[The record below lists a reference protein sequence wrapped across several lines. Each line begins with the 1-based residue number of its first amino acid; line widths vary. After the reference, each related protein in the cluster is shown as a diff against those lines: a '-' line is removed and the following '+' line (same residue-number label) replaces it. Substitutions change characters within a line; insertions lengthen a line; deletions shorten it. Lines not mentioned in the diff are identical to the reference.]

1 MVKSLL
7 KLTVL
12 LVVISSS
19 FIFESP
25 AQSANHRALSQ
36 KVTKLATDYPSLC
49 SVKSLAKTPGS
60 RDVWVLAI
68 GTGDRDSKPAIAV
81 VGGIDGSYIFTRDL
95 AIGFVENILKESA
108 TPEIKNLLDKIT
120 FYVFPDVNP
129 DASEQYFSSLKYE
142 RLINDRATDDD
153 RDFQT
158 GEDPLE
164 DLNGDGL
171 ITLLRVSD
179 PAGKYIES
187 TDDKRVMVEADLS
200 KGQKGTYLLFSEGVD
215 NDKDGLFNEDGAGGV
230 DFNKNFTYNY
240 EEYGA
245 NAGLHAVSEPESKA
259 VADFLY
265 DHFNIYAVVCFGPQD
280 NLSQQAPRGNER
292 PAPAGQQTQAIQQ
305 QQGSPRGE
313 RRITSVMRSDET
325 VIRLVSEK
333 FQEITGLRG
342 APPSK
347 TSPGNFA
354 DWVYFHYGRYCFTTP
369 GWWFPSERGKNT
381 EVSFLKFAEDN
392 KLENVFVPW
401 TEIKHP
407 DFPEKKV
414 EVGGIKPFAM
424 LTPPADKVQEM
435 ITKNYKFIVEVAGM
449 HPELEFID
457 KKVENIGSD
466 IYRITL
472 KVHNKGLFA
481 TCSEAGANNQWT
493 RIMRIS
499 LEPAKGQTILSGQ
512 KVQRMQRLE
521 GNSSSEF
528 SWLISGKGRVTITAG
543 ALNTGTISTSFDLK

>member
-60 RDVWVLAI
+60 RDIWVLAI

>member
-1 MVKSLL
+1 MVKRLL
-7 KLTVL
+7 KFTFL
-12 LVVISSS
+12 LVVISS
-19 FIFESP
+19 IFVSESL
-25 AQSANHRALSQ
+25 AQFANHRALSQ
-36 KVTKLATDYPSLC
+36 KATKLATDYPALC
-49 SVKSLAKTPGS
+49 SVKSLAKTPGG

-68 GTGDRDSKPAIAV
+68 GTGDRDSKPAIAI
-81 VGGIDGSYIFTRDL
+81 VGGIDGSYIFTREL
-95 AIGFVENILKESA
+95 AIGFAENILKESA
-108 TPEIKNLLDKIT
+108 TPEIKNLLDRIT

-129 DASEQYFSSLKYE
+129 DASEQYFSTLRYE
-142 RLINDRATDDD
+142 RLINDRPTDDD

-158 GEDPLE
+158 GEDPFE

-200 KGQKGTYLLFSEGVD
+200 KGQKGTYLLFSEGID

-265 DHFNIYAVVCFGPQD
+265 DHFNIYAVICFGPQD
-280 NLSQQAPRGNER
+280 NLSQQTPRGNER
-292 PAPAGQQTQAIQQ
+292 PAPSGQQTQAIQQ
-305 QQGSPRGE
+305 QQGRQAGE
-313 RRITSVMRSDET
+313 RRITSVLRSDET

-354 DWVYFHYGRYCFTTP
+354 DWVYYHYGRYCFTTP

-392 KLENVFVPW
+392 KLENVFLPW

-407 DFPEKKV
+407 DFPDKKV
-414 EVGGIKPFAM
+414 EVGGIKPFVM

-457 KKVENIGSD
+457 KKVENVGSD

-528 SWLISGKGRVTITAG
+528 SWLISGKGRVAISAG